1 YKDREDP
8 SVTVAFRL
16 ESGELALAWTTT
28 PWTLPSNLAL
38 AVGPDVD
45 YAVMEVGDQRWI
57 LAAEAL
63 VRYGPELA
71 EARRVGTK
79 KGSELVGMRYQ
90 PLFDYF
96 AYTEKAFRV
105 LAAAFVTTDE
115 GTGIVHMAPGFGEDD
130 QQLCEANGIPV
141 VVPVGSSGR
150 FTEQV
155 PDLAGLQVFEANPKI
170 VEILRGQGALV
181 RQEPYVHSYPHCWR
195 SGTPL
200 IYRAVSSWLVKVTAV
215 KEQMLALNQQIEW
228 VPAHVRDGSF
238 GKWLENARDWAISR
252 NRFWGAPIP
261 VWKSD
266 DPNYPRT
273 DVYGSLDELERDF
286 GVRPP
291 DLHRPAIDDL
301 TRPNPDDATG
311 RSTMRRTEEV
321 LDCWF
326 ESGSMPFAQVHY
338 PFEQQDWFEG
348 HFPADFIVEYI
359 GQVRGWFYTMHVLAT
374 ALFERPPFR
383 VGVTHG
389 IVLGDDGQKMS
400 KSLRNYPD
408 VSRVF
413 DSYGS
418 DAMRW
423 FLLSSSLLRGGDLS
437 VTEQGIRDA
446 VREVLNPLWNSW
458 YFLSLYANAAGYE
471 PRTRTDS
478 EEVLDRYVLTK
489 LGQLVDQVTAAM
501 DRYDL
506 SGACSLV
513 KGFLDALTNWYI
525 RRSRDRFWNED
536 AAAFDVLRTVLER
549 LCLLTA
555 PLLPFV
561 TEAVYRALTGRE
573 SVHLDDWPGSDDLP
587 RDAELV
593 DRMDRVREVCSTALS
608 LRIARNLRVRLP
620 LRSLTVVAPDAESLA
635 PFAKLI
641 ADEVNVKEVRLSS
654 DVASVAERVLELN
667 LRVAA
672 PRLGRATPKVMAA
685 ARDGQWRVRD
695 DGSLEIAAEVLREG
709 EYQVRL
715 VPRASESS
723 QVLPRQ
729 DGVVQLDLEV
739 SPELQAEGLARDVV
753 RLVQSA
759 RRDAG
764 LDVSDRIALSLGLP
778 EDAVE
783 AVAPHRDFIAAE
795 TLAQTMSVNS
805 ASGDGSPYRLGDGR
819 SIHITLTP
827 AS

>member
-1 YKDREDP
+1 
-8 SVTVAFRL
+8 
-16 ESGELALAWTTT
+16 
-28 PWTLPSNLAL
+28 
-38 AVGPDVD
+38 
-45 YAVMEVGDQRWI
+45 
-57 LAAEAL
+57 
-63 VRYGPELA
+63 
-71 EARRVGTK
+71 VGTK

-96 AYTEKAFRV
+96 ADTENAFQV
-105 LAAAFVTTDE
+105 LAAPFVTTVE

-141 VVPVGSSGR
+141 IVPVGSSGR

-155 PDLAGLQVFEANPKI
+155 PDLAGLQVFEANPKT
-170 VEILRGQGALV
+170 VEMLRGHGALV

-200 IYRAVSSWLVKVTAV
+200 IYRAVSSWLVKVSAV

-266 DPNYPRT
+266 DPAYPRT

-286 GVRPP
+286 GTRPQ
-291 DLHRPAIDDL
+291 DLHRPSIDEL
-301 TRPNPDDATG
+301 TRPNPDDPTG

-338 PFEQQDWFEG
+338 PFEQQDWFES

-437 VTEQGIRDA
+437 VTEQGIRDS

-471 PRTRTDS
+471 PRARTDS
-478 EEVLDRYVLTK
+478 EEVLDRYILTK
-489 LGQLVDQVTAAM
+489 LGQLVDQMTAAM

-506 SGACSLV
+506 SAACSLV

-549 LCLLTA
+549 LCLLAA

-561 TEAVYRALTGRE
+561 TEAVYRDLTGRE
-573 SVHLDDWPGSDDLP
+573 SVHLADWPGGDDLP
-587 RDAELV
+587 RDDDLV

-654 DVASVAERVLELN
+654 DVASVAERVLEVN
-667 LRVAA
+667 LREAA
-672 PRLGRATPKVMAA
+672 PRLGRATPRVMAA

-695 DGSLEIAAEVLREG
+695 DGSLEIAGEVLREG

-723 QVLPRQ
+723 TVLPRQ
-729 DGVVQLDLEV
+729 YGVVQLDLEV
-739 SPELQAEGLARDVV
+739 SPELAAEGLARDVV

-764 LDVSDRIALSLGLP
+764 LDVSDRIELSLGLP
-778 EDAVE
+778 EDAVR

-795 TLAQTMSVNS
+795 TLAETMSVMS
-805 ASGDGSPYRLGDGR
+805 ASDDGSPYRLGDGR
-819 SIHITLTP
+819 SVHITVTP
-827 AS
+827 TS

>member
-1 YKDREDP
+1 
-8 SVTVAFRL
+8 
-16 ESGELALAWTTT
+16 
-28 PWTLPSNLAL
+28 
-38 AVGPDVD
+38 
-45 YAVMEVGDQRWI
+45 
-57 LAAEAL
+57 
-63 VRYGPELA
+63 
-71 EARRVGTK
+71 
-79 KGSELVGMRYQ
+79 
-90 PLFDYF
+90 
-96 AYTEKAFRV
+96 
-105 LAAAFVTTDE
+105 
-115 GTGIVHMAPGFGEDD
+115 
-130 QQLCEANGIPV
+130 
-141 VVPVGSSGR
+141 
-150 FTEQV
+150 
-155 PDLAGLQVFEANPKI
+155 
-170 VEILRGQGALV
+170 
-181 RQEPYVHSYPHCWR
+181 VHSYPHCWR

-215 KEQMLALNQQIEW
+215 KAQMLALNQQIEW

-252 NRFWGAPIP
+252 NRFWGAPIA

-266 DPNYPRT
+266 DPNCPRV

-286 GVRPP
+286 GVRPA
-291 DLHRPAIDDL
+291 DLHRPAIDEL
-301 TRPNPDDATG
+301 TRPNPDDPTG

-338 PFEQQDWFEG
+338 PFEQQDWFES

-437 VTEQGIRDA
+437 VTEQGIRDS

-471 PRTRTDS
+471 PRARTDS
-478 EEVLDRYVLTK
+478 EQVLDRYILTK
-489 LGQLVDQVTAAM
+489 LGQLVDQVTACM

-536 AAAFDVLRTVLER
+536 HEAFDVLRTVLER

-561 TEAVYRALTGRE
+561 TEAVYGDLTGRE
-573 SVHLDDWPGSDDLP
+573 SVHLADWPGSSDLP

-593 DRMDRVREVCSTALS
+593 DRMDRVREVCSAALS
-608 LRIARNLRVRLP
+608 LRIARNLRVRQP

-641 ADEVNVKEVRLSS
+641 AGEVNVKEVRLLS
-654 DVASVAERVLELN
+654 DLASVAERALEVN

-672 PRLGRATPKVMAA
+672 PRLGRATPKVVAA
-685 ARDGQWRVRD
+685 ARAGLWRPGE
-695 DGSLEIAAEVLREG
+695 DGSPEIAGEVLREG

-715 VPRASESS
+715 LPRATASS

-729 DGVVQLDLEV
+729 DGVVQLDLAV
-739 SPELQAEGLARDVV
+739 SPELEAEGIARDVV

-764 LDVSDRIALSLGLP
+764 LDVSDRIELSLGLP
-778 EDAVE
+778 EDAAA
-783 AVAPHRDFIAAE
+783 AVTSHRDFIAAE
-795 TLAQTMSVNS
+795 TLAQTVSMESSV
-805 ASGDGSPYRLGDGR
+805 GDGSRYRLGDGR
-819 SIHITLTP
+819 SVHIAVKP